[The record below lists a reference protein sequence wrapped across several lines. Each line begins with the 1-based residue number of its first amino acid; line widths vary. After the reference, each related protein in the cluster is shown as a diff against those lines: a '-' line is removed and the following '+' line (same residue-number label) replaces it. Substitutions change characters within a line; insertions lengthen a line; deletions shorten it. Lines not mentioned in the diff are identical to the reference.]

1 MTFRVPGSR
10 GPGTGRPVVL
20 PRWPRFVIPAVIIIV
35 LVAVLIAVVAGI
47 WTDFLWFR
55 SVHQTRVFS
64 VTYSTKWLLFLVV
77 AAFMILVVGAN
88 LWIAHR
94 LRPQLPPAGSEH
106 QGVEAYRQ
114 AIDPHRRGVMIVLLG
129 LIGLVTGLAAASNW
143 QTWLLYVNRV
153 PFGRTDPQFHIDL
166 SFFVFVYP
174 FLRLMLSFLFAA
186 VLLSL
191 VLAAVVHVLY
201 GGLRLSRHA
210 HPSRGARAQ
219 LFVLAGIFVVLKA
232 AAYWVDRYGINF
244 SQRGVVQTGASYTD
258 VHAVLPAKTVLAVI
272 ALICAALLLAGAFRR
287 SALLPAIGFG
297 LLVLSAVII
306 GGVYPF
312 IIQQFV
318 VKPNQQ
324 VKERPYIKREITS
337 TRNAY
342 GVAGASVTTY
352 TGVSS
357 GKATELARA
366 AVTAP
371 DLRLIDP
378 GIISTTFEQLQ
389 QVKSYYQ
396 FESVLAMD
404 RYRYGSS
411 ALPQDTVVGI
421 RDMQGPPAGQRNWVN
436 SHLIY
441 THGYGFVGSAAGTA
455 QPDGSPSFIEGD
467 IPPTGVLGTSRTFQP
482 RVYFGHEGASYVI
495 VGGRQPEL
503 DFPFGSGGGQR
514 NTTYRGGGG
523 VPVGSLASRLAFAVR
538 FRELNILLSSAI
550 DANSRILYIRDPLKR
565 VEKVA
570 PFLTLDGDPY
580 PVIAHGQI
588 LWVVDGYTT
597 TDNYP
602 YSKRIGLSQATSSTY
617 SPRGL
622 AVGHDGQINYIRN
635 SVKATVN
642 AYTGAVHLYQWGK
655 ASPILRAWMTSFP
668 GLISPRKDIPAA
680 LVPHLRYPEVLFDAQ
695 RLILTQFHVKD
706 PAAFYGGQNFWAVPA
721 DPSILENKGQE
732 RLAGVSQPPYYLT
745 LTMPGASGPA
755 FSLTSVLTFHG
766 RSNLAAY
773 LAVNSDPTSPQY
785 GRLEILQLPQNQVVN
800 GPGQIQN
807 QFENFP
813 SASIELTQL
822 RRGGSQ
828 VIQGNLVTIP
838 LDHGFLSVEPVYV
851 AASAQANTGS
861 YPQLKR
867 VFTYFGGQVGYSS
880 TLASS
885 LAALFGTIGQQ
896 PTGPSGTTGTGHVS
910 ALVLQY
916 LAQAERYYAQAQAA
930 LRNGQGLGVYYQD
943 IQKMKMALDLARQA
957 AGAAKTSP
965 GASPS
970 PVPSASHSPVPTI
983 SPAAPSPSSSP

>member
-1 MTFRVPGSR
+1 M
-10 GPGTGRPVVL
+10 L
-20 PRWPRFVIPAVIIIV
+20 PRWPRFVIPAVIIVV
-35 LVAVLIAVVAGI
+35 LVVVLISVTAGI
-47 WTDFLWFR
+47 WTDFLWYR

-64 VTYSTKWLLFLVV
+64 VTYSTKWLLFLVI
-77 AAFMILVVGAN
+77 AAFMILAVGSNIWLAY
-88 LWIAHR
+88 R
-94 LRPQLPPAGSEH
+94 LRPQVPPGGSEH

-129 LIGLVTGLAAASNW
+129 LIGLATGLAGASNW
-143 QTWLLYVNRV
+143 QTWLLFVNRV
-153 PFGRTDPQFHIDL
+153 PFGRTDPQFHLDI

-174 FLRLMLSFLFAA
+174 FLRLLLSFLFAA

-201 GGLRLSRHA
+201 GGLRLARHA

-219 LFVLAGIFVVLKA
+219 LFVLAGIFVALKA

-244 SQRGVVQTGASYTD
+244 SQRGVVPTGASYTD

-324 VKERPYIKREITS
+324 AKERPYIKREITS

-342 GVAGASVTTY
+342 GVAGASVVPY

-357 GKATELARA
+357 GKATVLAREA
-366 AVTAP
+366 AAAP

-378 GIISTTFEQLQ
+378 GVISTTFSQLQ
-389 QVKSYYQ
+389 QVKSFYQ
-396 FESVLAMD
+396 FQRVLAMD
-404 RYRYGSS
+404 RYRYGTS
-411 ALPQDTVVGI
+411 AVPQDTVVGV
-421 RDMQGPPAGQRNWVN
+421 RDMQGPPGGQANWVN
-436 SHLIY
+436 THLIY
-441 THGYGFVGSAAGTA
+441 THGYGFVAAAASTV
-455 QPDGSPSFIEGD
+455 QPDGSPSFVEGD
-467 IPPTGVLGTSRTFQP
+467 IPPTGVLGSKFQP

-503 DFPFGSGGGQR
+503 DYPYGSAGGQR
-514 NTTYRGGGG
+514 DFTYTGGGG

-550 DANSRILYIRDPLKR
+550 DANSRILYIRDPLQR

-570 PFLTLDGDPY
+570 PFLTLDGNPY
-580 PVIAHGQI
+580 PVISHGQI

-597 TDNYP
+597 TDDYP
-602 YSKRIGLSQATSSTY
+602 YSKRIGLAQATSSTY
-617 SPRGL
+617 SPNGL
-622 AVGHDGQINYIRN
+622 AVGPAGQVNYIRN

-642 AYTGAVHLYQWGK
+642 AYTGAVHLYRWGK
-655 ASPILRAWMTSFP
+655 PSPVLQAWMKSFP
-668 GLISPRKDIPAA
+668 GLISPQHDIPGD
-680 LVPHLRYPEVLFDAQ
+680 LLPHLRYPEVLFDAQ
-695 RLILTQFHVKD
+695 RLILTQFHVTD
-706 PAAFYGGQNFWAVPA
+706 PAAFYGGQNFWAVPS
-721 DPSILENKGQE
+721 DPSILKNKGQN
-732 RLAGVSQPPYYLT
+732 RYAGVSQPPYYLT
-745 LTMPGASGPA
+745 LSMPDETGPV
-755 FSLTSVLTFHG
+755 FSLTSVLTFHD

-773 LAVNSDPTSPQY
+773 LAVNSDPASPQY
-785 GRLEILQLPQNQVVN
+785 GHLEILQLPQNQVIN

-813 SASIELTQL
+813 AASIELTQL
-822 RRGGSQ
+822 RNGGSQ

-838 LDHGFLSVEPVYV
+838 LGKGFLSVEPVYV
-851 AASAQANTGS
+851 AASAQGNAGT

-867 VFTYFGGQVGYSS
+867 VFTYFQGQVGYAS
-880 TLASS
+880 TLAGS
-885 LAALFGTIGQQ
+885 LAGLFGTIGQQ
-896 PTGPSGTTGTGHVS
+896 TPGPGGTGHVS

-916 LAQAERYYAQAQAA
+916 LAQAEKYYAQAQAA
-930 LRNGQGLGVYYQD
+930 LRNGQGLGAYYAD
-943 IQKMKMALDLARQA
+943 IQKMKLALDNARQA
-957 AGAAKTSP
+957 AGASKTTP

-970 PVPSASHSPVPTI
+970 PSGSPAPVPTI
-983 SPAAPSPSSSP
+983 SPAAPSPSASP